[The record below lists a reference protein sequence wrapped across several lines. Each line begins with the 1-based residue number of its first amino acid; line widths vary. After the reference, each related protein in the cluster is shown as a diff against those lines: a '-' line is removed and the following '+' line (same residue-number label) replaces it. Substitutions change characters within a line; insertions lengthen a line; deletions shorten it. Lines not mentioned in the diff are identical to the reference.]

1 MSLQNDQ
8 TRFIGLLLV
17 ALGVV
22 AIFKLWWLVP
32 IALLAGGGIAIYRRQ
47 RSLGRT
53 NEAVQALLWGVGLAL
68 LSLFNLVWPGILVLG
83 GISLLMLGREAEV
96 EQRMWALLG
105 QVLNWNRRPAAP
117 PPSGNK
123 VQIIEKDGE

>member
-1 MSLQNDQ
+1 MALQNDQ
-8 TRFIGLLLV
+8 TRLIGLLLV
-17 ALGVV
+17 GLGIV

-53 NEAVQALLWGVGLAL
+53 SEAVQALLWGVGLAL
-68 LSLFNLVWPGILVLG
+68 LSLIHLVWPGILVLG
-83 GISLLMLGREAEV
+83 GVSLLLIGREAAV

-105 QVLNWNRRPAAP
+105 QALNWNRRPTP
-117 PPSGNK
+117 PPASNK

>member
-1 MSLQNDQ
+1 MSFQRDQ
-8 TRFIGLLLV
+8 MRLIGLLLV
-17 ALGVV
+17 TMGIV

-32 IALLAGGGIAIYRRQ
+32 IALLAGGGIVIYRRQ

-68 LSLFNLVWPGILVLG
+68 LSLINLVWPGILVLG
-83 GISLLMLGREAEV
+83 GVSLLLIGREDAV

-105 QVLNWNRRPAAP
+105 QVLNWNRRPTSP
-117 PPSGNK
+117 PASNK

>member
-1 MSLQNDQ
+1 MSFQNDQ
-8 TRFIGLLLV
+8 TRLIGLLLV
-17 ALGVV
+17 ALGIV

-32 IALLAGGGIAIYRRQ
+32 MALLAGGGIAIYRRQ

-68 LSLFNLVWPGILVLG
+68 LSLINLVWPGILVLG
-83 GISLLMLGREAEV
+83 GVSLLLIGREAEV

-105 QVLNWNRRPAAP
+105 QALSWNRRPTP
-117 PPSGNK
+117 PPASNK

>member
-8 TRFIGLLLV
+8 TRLIGILLI

-22 AIFKLWWLVP
+22 TIFKLWWLVP

-47 RSLGRT
+47 RNLGRT
-53 NEAVQALLWGVGLAL
+53 DEAVQALLWGVGFAL
-68 LSLFNLVWPGILVLG
+68 LLLFKLLWPGILLLG
-83 GISLLMLGREAEV
+83 GVSLLLRGREAEV

-105 QVLNWNRRPAAP
+105 QLLSWNRRPTTP
-117 PPSGNK
+117 PTSNK
-123 VQIIEKDGE
+123 VQIVEKHEEA

>member
-1 MSLQNDQ
+1 MSFQNDQ
-8 TRFIGLLLV
+8 TRLIGLLLV
-17 ALGVV
+17 VMGIV

-68 LSLFNLVWPGILVLG
+68 LSLINLVWPGILVLG
-83 GISLLMLGREAEV
+83 GVSLLLIGREAAV

-105 QVLNWNRRPAAP
+105 QALNWNRRPTP
-117 PPSGNK
+117 PPASNK
-123 VQIIEKDGE
+123 VQ

>member
-8 TRFIGLLLV
+8 TRLIGILLI

-22 AIFKLWWLVP
+22 TIFKLWWLVP

-47 RSLGRT
+47 RNLGRT
-53 NEAVQALLWGVGLAL
+53 DEAVQALLWGVGLAL
-68 LSLFNLVWPGILVLG
+68 LSLFKLLWPGILLLG
-83 GISLLMLGREAEV
+83 GVSLLLRGREAEV

-105 QVLNWNRRPAAP
+105 QILSWNRRPTTP
-117 PPSGNK
+117 PTSNK
-123 VQIIEKDGE
+123 VQIVEKHEEA